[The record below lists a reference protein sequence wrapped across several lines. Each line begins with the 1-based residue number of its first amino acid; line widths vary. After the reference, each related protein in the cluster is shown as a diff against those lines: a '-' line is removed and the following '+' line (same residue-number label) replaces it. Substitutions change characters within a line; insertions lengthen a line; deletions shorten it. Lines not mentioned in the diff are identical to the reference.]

1 MSLRQ
6 GWSVVNLEKANTF
19 PIRGKH
25 KERYMKDGTL
35 KEVAYKVNY

>member
-25 KERYMKDGTL
+25 KERYMKGDTL
-35 KEVAYKVNY
+35 EEVAYKVNY